1 LNAPKI
7 AGQAKHSV
15 KEVVM
20 ARMSSLAVRTMFW
33 LVLPLVPHG
42 AYAQSSANTAIHVR
56 LKWQDF
62 VNGPDG
68 AKRLASLEKAVAKM
82 RSLDNSPADSA
93 DFRRSWKYW
102 ANIHGYLGPNS
113 KFRTVDFQKDRLN
126 TLHLSQFLPYLLGTG
141 TPDKPG
147 FQDQTPPDA
156 IATAVWA
163 TCQHSPQGQQLN
175 FFGWHRIYLYY
186 FERVLRWAAN
196 DPALTLPYWDYTDP
210 AQTALPDAFQNPN
223 SPLYE
228 WRRSEA
234 LNEGS
239 ATLNPQITDIDGPL
253 TTDTSFLQYEGD
265 IERGVHGNV
274 HCSVGQ
280 TCPIPVMGLVG
291 VAANDPIFYE
301 HHANID
307 RMWSCWQ
314 HAHPDE
320 KPGDW
325 QDQEFSFV
333 DENGALVKRPV
344 KDFLNTKGLDYMYD
358 NDSNCTRTS
367 APKIAVAQSAGP
379 EQAASATPTPPI
391 PLNATTTSVNI
402 TIQEPK
408 LRQLATGLP
417 EKTTLV
423 VRDVSSQ
430 SDPGALLS
438 VFVARKDAPN
448 VREHVG
454 TINWFGVFDPMEGM
468 QHEGRVF
475 RTFRFDISKALQ
487 TLGLSDTRELTVTF
501 DATSGLVASAKRAAS
516 SKSLATPPAAEF
528 LPGAALTVG
537 AVEIQ

>member
-1 LNAPKI
+1 
-7 AGQAKHSV
+7 
-15 KEVVM
+15 
-20 ARMSSLAVRTMFW
+20 
-33 LVLPLVPHG
+33 
-42 AYAQSSANTAIHVR
+42 
-56 LKWQDF
+56 
-62 VNGPDG
+62 
-68 AKRLASLEKAVAKM
+68 M
-82 RSLDNSPADSA
+82 RSLDNSPVDSA
-93 DFRRSWKYW
+93 DFRRSWRYW

-126 TLHLSQFLPYLLGTG
+126 TLNLSQFLPYLLGTA
-141 TPDKPG
+141 DKPG

-156 IATAVWA
+156 VATAVWA

-175 FFGWHRIYLYY
+175 FFGWHRMYLYY
-186 FERVLRWAAN
+186 FERVLRWAAD
-196 DPALTLPYWDYTDP
+196 DPALTLPYWDYTNPD
-210 AQTALPDAFQNPN
+210 QTALPDAFQKPS
-223 SPLYE
+223 SPLYD

-239 ATLNPQITDIDGPL
+239 ATLNPEITNIDGPL
-253 TTDTSFLQYEGD
+253 TTDASFLQYEGD

-344 KDFLNTKGLDYMYD
+344 KDFLNTRGLGYMYD
-358 NDSNCTRTS
+358 NESVCTRTP
-367 APKIAVAQSAGP
+367 APNIAVAQAAEP
-379 EQAASATPTPPI
+379 EQAASAISTAPI
-391 PLNATTTSVNI
+391 SLNSTTTSVNI
-402 TIQEPK
+402 TIPEAKQ
-408 LRQLATGLP
+408 RQLAASLP
-417 EKTTLV
+417 GKTTLV

-438 VFVARKDAPN
+438 VFVARKDVPN

-468 QHEGRVF
+468 QHEGRVS

-487 TLGLSDTRELTVTF
+487 TLGQSDTRELTVTF
-501 DATSGLVASAKRAAS
+501 EATSGLVASAKRAAS
-516 SKSLATPPAAEF
+516 GKSLATPPAAEF
-528 LPGAALTVG
+528 RTRAALTVG
-537 AVEIQ
+537 AVEIQS

>member
-1 LNAPKI
+1 LPA
-7 AGQAKHSV
+7 QAKHSV

-20 ARMSSLAVRTMFW
+20 ARMSSFAVRAMF
-33 LVLPLVPHG
+33 VLALSLVPHG
-42 AYAQSSANTAIHVR
+42 AYAQSSASTAIHVR
-56 LKWQDF
+56 MKWQDF
-62 VNGPDG
+62 VSGPDG
-68 AKRLASLEKAVAKM
+68 ATRLASLEKAVAKM

-113 KFRTVDFQKDRLN
+113 KFRTVEFQKDRLISN
-126 TLHLSQFLPYLLGTG
+126 DLSQFLPYLLGTG
-141 TPDKPG
+141 NKPG

-156 IATAVWA
+156 IATTVWA
-163 TCQHSPQGQQLN
+163 TCQHSPPGQQLN
-175 FFGWHRIYLYY
+175 FFGWHRMYLYY

-210 AQTALPDAFQNPN
+210 AQTALPDAFQDPN

-234 LNEGS
+234 LNEGL
-239 ATLNPQITDIDGPL
+239 ATLNPEITDIDGPL
-253 TTDTSFLQYEGD
+253 TTDKGFLQYEGD

-314 HAHPDE
+314 HTHPGE

-333 DENGALVKRPV
+333 DENGALVKRAV
-344 KDFLNTKGLDYMYD
+344 KDFLDTKVLGYMYD
-358 NDSNCTRTS
+358 NDSNCTRTP
-367 APKIAVAQSAGP
+367 APKLAVAQAAGP
-379 EQAASATPTPPI
+379 EPAAAATATPPI
-391 PLNATTTSVNI
+391 PLNATTTSVNVA
-402 TIQEPK
+402 IQEPK
-408 LRQLATGLP
+408 LRQLAAGAP
-417 EKTTLV
+417 GNTTLV
-423 VRDVSSQ
+423 IKDLSSQ
-430 SDPGALLS
+430 SDPGALLN

-454 TINWFGVFDPMEGM
+454 TINWFGAFDPMEGM
-468 QHEGRVF
+468 QHEGRVS

-487 TLGLSDTRELTVTF
+487 TLGLSDTRDLTVTF
-501 DATSGLVASAKRAAS
+501 EATSGLVASAKTAAS
-516 SKSLATPPAAEF
+516 NKSLAAPPAAKF
-528 LPGAALTVG
+528 LPGAALSVG